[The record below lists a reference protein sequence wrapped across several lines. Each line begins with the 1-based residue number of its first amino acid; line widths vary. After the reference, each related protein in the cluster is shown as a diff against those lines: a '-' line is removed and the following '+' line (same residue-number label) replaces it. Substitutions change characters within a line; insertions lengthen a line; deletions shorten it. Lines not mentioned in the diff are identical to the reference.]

1 MIDKK
6 DNATFELPG
15 LGAAWFAPPSPKD
28 SASESRPRARRPALK
43 QEQLTLLDET
53 DATGL
58 PVWRRDDGLDL
69 TGLPV
74 WASN

>member
-1 MIDKK
+1 MKDKK

-15 LGAAWFAPPSPKD
+15 LGAAWFPTPSSD
-28 SASESRPRARRPALK
+28 AAQTARPRARRAAL
-43 QEQLTLLDET
+43 QQVQLDLLEET
-53 DATGL
+53 DTTGL

-74 WASN
+74 WANN